1 MEQKDTLLEKIG
13 KAVTIAG
20 NTVMMNLLFL
30 IACLPV
36 VTIGA
41 AWSGLFSAIRYNIRG
56 EKWIAG
62 FRAGYKTRFW
72 RSLLSWLIMIV
83 PILYVLEFDLIA
95 MLLDETGAFRAWATF
110 TPGNFVLLAFACVMF
125 LMLSGMLGGLIL
137 LNVYIP
143 TKVGDWV
150 RSAANMVFKY
160 PLRVAVTGLLMWFPV
175 LMVQLLP
182 AYFYIAVMIFVVA
195 YFVLAALLITM
206 VMKKPLLDCL
216 QEARSEGTLLREE
229 EEDEGNSQERS
240 EDND

>member
-1 MEQKDTLLEKIG
+1 MKEKETWFEKLG

-56 EKWIAG
+56 EKWIDG
-62 FRAGYKTRFW
+62 FRTGYKTRFW
-72 RSLLSWLIMIV
+72 RSLLSWVIMIV
-83 PILYVLEFDLIA
+83 PILWVLEFDLIA
-95 MLLDETGAFRAWATF
+95 MLLDENGAFRLWETF
-110 TPGNFVLLAFACVMF
+110 TPGNFVLLAFACIMF
-125 LMLSGMLGGLIL
+125 LMLSGMLAGLTL

-150 RSAANMVFKY
+150 RSAANVVFKY
-160 PLRVAVTGLLMWFPV
+160 PLRVVVTGLLMWFPL

-182 AYFYIAVMIFVVA
+182 AYFYISVMIFVVA
-195 YFVLAALLITM
+195 YFVLVALLITM
-206 VMKKPLLDCL
+206 VMKRPLLDCL
-216 QEARSEGTLLREE
+216 QEARNEGTLLREE
-229 EEDEGNSQERS
+229 EEEENSQERS